1 MREGPGHEPG
11 GVGEGEDS
19 LPHRAPQMET
29 QVVVGER
36 RRLVTAVG
44 VSEWSTFIDHA
55 VAIGEIDLA
64 RDLVEEQMLMLNIL
78 LDRDGYLFYPGHTDL
93 TEGPDLARRFC
104 TERWPEI
111 DAVPNR
117 E

>member
-1 MREGPGHEPG
+1 MA
-11 GVGEGEDS
+11 VGE
-19 LPHRAPQMET
+19 H
-29 QVVVGER
+29 

-55 VAIGEIDLA
+55 VAIGNASLA
-64 RDLVEEQMLMLNIL
+64 QELAEEQMLMLNIL

-93 TEGPDLARRFC
+93 TEGPVLARRYC

-111 DAVPNR
+111 DEVSNL

>member
-1 MREGPGHEPG
+1 MA
-11 GVGEGEDS
+11 GE
-19 LPHRAPQMET
+19 H
-29 QVVVGER
+29 

-55 VAIGEIDLA
+55 TATGNIPLA
-64 RDLVEEQMLMLNIL
+64 QELVEEQMLMLNIL

-93 TEGPDLARRFC
+93 TEGPALARRYC

-111 DAVPNR
+111 DAVPNP